1 MQAQVL
7 PSGNKGSGNII
18 IMLYHIFDWLT
29 KEGFRFPGINLFQFI
44 TFRVMLAMILSLVI
58 TTVYG
63 KKLIKYLQK
72 KQLGESVRDLGL
84 DGEQEKTGTPTMGGI
99 IIILAILIPTLLLA
113 NLDKVY
119 IRLMLLCTVWLA
131 TIGFIDDYLKM
142 RAKRMAQAKGAV
154 YKKTDGDGLAGR
166 FKIFGQIM
174 LGIIVGATLY
184 FTPSVVVKREIVKTG
199 NPTAQIE
206 NNGSPVKYDTVI
218 IDGKARVFT
227 DAKSMITTIPFV
239 KNHEFNYAKLIPAAW
254 GDYAYILY
262 IIIVIFIV
270 TAVSN
275 GANITDGL
283 DGLATGVSAI
293 IGICLGVF
301 AYVSGN
307 IKFAE
312 YLNIM
317 YIPNL
322 GELSI
327 FIAAF
332 VGACI
337 GFLWYNAYPAQVF
350 MGDTG
355 SLALGG
361 IIAALAIIIRKELL
375 IPIFCFVFLVENLSV
390 MVQVGYFKYTKR
402 KYGEGRRVFL
412 MSPLHHHYQKLGYH
426 ESKIAVRFW
435 IITILSV
442 VLAIVTLKLR

>member
-1 MQAQVL
+1 
-7 PSGNKGSGNII
+7 
-18 IMLYHIFDWLT
+18 
-29 KEGFRFPGINLFQFI
+29 
-44 TFRVMLAMILSLVI
+44 VI
-58 TTVYG
+58 SNVFG
-63 KKLIKYLQK
+63 KKIIAFLQK

-84 DGEQEKTGTPTMGGI
+84 AGEQQKKGTPTMGGL
-99 IIILAILIPTLLLA
+99 IIILSILIPTLLFA

-119 IRLMLLCTVWLA
+119 IRLMLLSTVWLGA
-131 TIGFIDDYLKM
+131 IGFLDDYLKI
-142 RAKRMAQAKGAV
+142 RAKRIAKEKGID
-154 YKKTDGDGLAGR
+154 YKKTDADGLAGR
-166 FKIFGQIM
+166 FKIVGQVM
-174 LGIIVGATLY
+174 LGLIVGATLY
-184 FTPSVVVKREIVKTG
+184 FNPNVVVKREMVKSNSNYATTENVG
-199 NPTAQIE
+199 NKK
-206 NNGSPVKYDTVI
+206 VKYDTIVV
-218 IDGKARVFT
+218 DGKTRVFT
-227 DAKSMITTIPFV
+227 DAKSVITTIPFV
-239 KNHEFNYAKLIPAAW
+239 KGHEFNYAKLLPKSMAEYTYLI
-254 GDYAYILY
+254 YIL
-262 IIIVIFIV
+262 IVIFIV

-283 DGLATGVSAI
+283 DGLATGVSAL
-293 IGICLGVF
+293 IGICLGIF

-332 VGACI
+332 VGSCI

-361 IIAALAIIIRKELL
+361 IIAALAIIVRKELL
-375 IPIFCFVFLVENLSV
+375 IPIFCLVFLVENLSV
-390 MVQVGYFKYTKR
+390 MIQVGYFKYTKK

-412 MSPLHHHYQKLGYH
+412 MSPLHHHYQKKGFH

-435 IITILSV
+435 IVTILSV
-442 VLAIVTLKLR
+442 TMAIVTLKLR

>member
-1 MQAQVL
+1 
-7 PSGNKGSGNII
+7 
-18 IMLYHIFDWLT
+18 MLS
-29 KEGFRFPGINLFQFI
+29 
-44 TFRVMLAMILSLVI
+44 VILSLVVA
-58 TTVYG
+58 TVFG
-63 KKLIKYLQK
+63 KKLIAYLQR

-84 DGEQEKTGTPTMGGI
+84 AGEQQKKGTPTMGGI
-99 IIILAILIPTLLLA
+99 IIILSILIPTLLFADLH
-113 NLDKVY
+113 KVY
-119 IRLMLLCTVWLA
+119 IRLMLLCTVWLGA
-131 TIGFIDDYLKM
+131 IGFIDDLLKIK
-142 RAKRMAQAKGAV
+142 AKRNAQAKGVA
-154 YKKTDGDGLAGR
+154 YKKSDSDGLAGK
-166 FKIFGQIM
+166 FKIFGQVI

-184 FTPSVVVKREIVKTG
+184 FNPNVVVKREVQSTG
-199 NPTAQIE
+199 YDKSISGRLTNPTFDTIMI
-206 NNGSPVKYDTVI
+206 NGKSK
-218 IDGKARVFT
+218 VFV
-227 DAKSMITTIPFV
+227 DAKNVITTIPFV
-239 KNHEFNYAKLIPAAW
+239 KNHEFNYAKLLPKSLE
-254 GDYAYILY
+254 DYTYILY

-293 IGICLGVF
+293 IGIALGIF
-301 AYVSGN
+301 AYVSGTVR
-307 IKFAE
+307 FAE

-322 GELSI
+322 AELSI

-361 IIAALAIIIRKELL
+361 IIAALSIIVRKELL
-375 IPIFCFVFLVENLSV
+375 IPIFCLVFLVENLSV
-390 MVQVGYFKYTKR
+390 VIQVSYFKYTKR
-402 KYGEGRRVFL
+402 KYGEGRRIFL

-435 IITILSV
+435 IITILCV
-442 VLAIVTLKLR
+442 VSAIVTLKLR